1 MLRAI
6 RKHSKIITFIFAI
19 IIIAFIGQEISIYF
33 LRKEKDKDD
42 IGAVIIFDGS
52 EIKYYEYKN
61 RVNRL
66 EQAFREN
73 NLDTNGLLFL
83 TYKRGIIGDIII
95 GRGCERIARDMHF
108 MISKGEAFSL
118 YNDSQ
123 KDMFLSYQ
131 KRGKDIEELRE
142 RMDQQMNEILA
153 STVLSSYFTDSEQE
167 RNDYRNQEK
176 IKKLF
181 ESLSSYSEWQAEM
194 DFEDENSFIDIDY
207 FYVLQDKNDD
217 VVISDEEYQ
226 RYIDNVIFYKYKEIE
241 KYKFKYVKVNYPLS
255 ENDIAENKKKLEHIA
270 NDFSQLKSNDE
281 VFAQMRSDN
290 VSSKK
295 LLKNYVV
302 LGDGDLP
309 DVISSATKKEVGD
322 VFIKVAAD
330 SADYNAIYKLVKI
343 DEDEGIRKYHIAVIY
358 KLPVVSQQTKDNFF
372 TSFKGEVADIKTS
385 EQIEEFAKNK
395 KYTIEEKVF
404 LPETESIKDFEK
416 SREMIVEVNKK
427 CRNLF
432 GKNVFIIDARKQN
445 ANCIFGI
452 VSEHVNERMR
462 VTENE
467 KKKLEPELKRK
478 IRNKALFDM
487 MEEKKLLDSPF
498 EELDCKSKDKNFE
511 FLKKGSTRVKLSTC
525 DISGFGPVDFSAL
538 RLMKKGSQTGFFEAP
553 RGIIKVL
560 IKDRSYEKSDNASFD
575 KFYSGKKKKNYKMSS
590 LKKLLEKV
598 YNVKIVINELV

>member
-66 EQAFREN
+66 EQVFREN
-73 NLDTNGLLFL
+73 NLDTNGLFFL
-83 TYKRGIIGDIII
+83 TYKREIIGEMIIE
-95 GRGCERIARDMHF
+95 RGCKRIAKDMQF
-108 MISKGEAFSL
+108 VISKDEALSL

-123 KDMFLSYQ
+123 TDMFRSYQ
-131 KRGKDIEELRE
+131 KRGKDIEKLRE
-142 RMDQQMNEILA
+142 RIDQQMNEILD
-153 STVLSSYFTDSEQE
+153 SPVLSSYFIDSEQE

-176 IKKLF
+176 IKKLI
-181 ESLSSYSEWQAEM
+181 ESLSSYPKWKAETE
-194 DFEDENSFIDIDY
+194 FEDANSFIDIDY

-217 VVISDEEYQ
+217 VVISDEDYQ
-226 RYIDNVIFYKYKEIE
+226 RYIDNDAFYKYKEIE
-241 KYKFKYVKVNYPLS
+241 KYKVKYLKVNYPLS
-255 ENDIAENKKKLEHIA
+255 EKDIAENKTVLDSLA
-270 NDFSQLKSNDE
+270 NKFSQLKNNDE

-302 LGDGDLP
+302 LGEGDLP

-330 SADYNAIYKLVKI
+330 SADYNAIYKIVKI
-343 DEDEGIRKYHIAVIY
+343 DEDEGIRKYHLAVIY
-358 KLPVVSQQTKDNFF
+358 KLPVVSKQTKDDFF

-416 SREMIVEVNKK
+416 SREIIVEVNKR

-432 GKNVFIIDARKQN
+432 GKDVFIIEARKQN

-478 IRNKALFDM
+478 IRNKALLDM
-487 MEEKKLLDSPF
+487 MKEKNLLELSF
-498 EELDCKSKDKNFE
+498 EELDGKSKDKNFE
-511 FLKKGSTRVKLSTC
+511 FLKKGSARVKLSSC
-525 DISGFGPVDFSAL
+525 DIKDFGPVDFSAL
-538 RLMKKGSQTGFFEAP
+538 RLMSDGSQTGFFEAP

-560 IKDRSYEKSDNASFD
+560 IKSRSYEKSDNASFD
-575 KFYSGKKKKNYKMSS
+575 KFFSEKKKNHKMSS
-590 LKKLLEKV
+590 LKKLFEKV

>member
-83 TYKRGIIGDIII
+83 TYKREIIGEMIIE
-95 GRGCERIARDMHF
+95 RGCKRIAKDMQF
-108 MISKGEAFSL
+108 VISKDEALSL

-123 KDMFLSYQ
+123 KDMFRSSQ
-131 KRGKDIEELRE
+131 KRGEDIEKLRE
-142 RMDQQMNEILA
+142 RIDQQMNEILD
-153 STVLSSYFTDSEQE
+153 SPVLSSYFIDSEQE
-167 RNDYRNQEK
+167 RNDYRNQGK
-176 IKKLF
+176 IKKLI
-181 ESLSSYSEWQAEM
+181 ESLSSYPKWKAETE
-194 DFEDENSFIDIDY
+194 FEDANSFIDIDY

-217 VVISDEEYQ
+217 VVIPDEEYQ
-226 RYIDNVIFYKYKEIE
+226 RYIDNDIFYKYKEIE
-241 KYKFKYVKVNYPLS
+241 KYKVKYLKVNYPLS
-255 ENDIAENKKKLEHIA
+255 EKDIAENKKKLEHIA

-281 VFAQMRSDN
+281 FFAKMRSDKL
-290 VSSKK
+290 SSKK

-302 LGDGDLP
+302 LGEGDLP

-330 SADYNAIYKLVKI
+330 SADYNAIYKVVKI
-343 DEDEGIRKYHIAVIY
+343 EDDEGIKKYHLAVIY
-358 KLPVVSQQTKDNFF
+358 KLPVVSQQTKDDFF

-385 EQIEEFAKNK
+385 EQMEEFAKNK

-404 LPETESIKDFEK
+404 LPDTESIKDFEK
-416 SREMIVEVNKK
+416 AREMIVEVNKK

-432 GKNVFIIDARKQN
+432 GKDVFIIEARKQN

-478 IRNKALFDM
+478 IRNKALLDM
-487 MEEKKLLDSPF
+487 MKEKNLLDLSF
-498 EELDCKSKDKNFE
+498 EELDGKSKDKNFE
-511 FLKKGSTRVKLSTC
+511 FLKKGSARVKLSSC
-525 DISGFGPVDFSAL
+525 DIKDFGPVDFSAL
-538 RLMKKGSQTGFFEAP
+538 RLMRDWSQTGFFEAP

-560 IKDRSYEKSDNASFD
+560 IKGRSYEKADNASFD
-575 KFYSGKKKKNYKMSS
+575 KFFSEKKKNHKMSS
-590 LKKLLEKV
+590 LKKLFERV

>member
-66 EQAFREN
+66 EQIFREN
-73 NLDTNGLLFL
+73 NLDTNGLFFL
-83 TYKRGIIGDIII
+83 TYKREIIGEMIIE
-95 GRGCERIARDMHF
+95 RGCKRIAKDMQF
-108 MISKGEAFSL
+108 VISKDEALSL

-123 KDMFLSYQ
+123 TDMFRSYQ
-131 KRGKDIEELRE
+131 KRGKDIEKLRE
-142 RMDQQMNEILA
+142 RIDQQMNEILD
-153 STVLSSYFTDSEQE
+153 SPVLSSYFIDSEQE

-176 IKKLF
+176 IKKLI
-181 ESLSSYSEWQAEM
+181 ESLSSYPKWKAETE
-194 DFEDENSFIDIDY
+194 FEDANSFIDIDY

-226 RYIDNVIFYKYKEIE
+226 RYIDNDVFYKYKEIE
-241 KYKFKYVKVNYPLS
+241 KYKVKYLKVNYLLS
-255 ENDIAENKKKLEHIA
+255 EKDIAENKTVLDSLA
-270 NDFSQLKSNDE
+270 NKFSQLTSNDE

-290 VSSKK
+290 VPSKK

-302 LGDGDLP
+302 LGEADLP

-330 SADYNAIYKLVKI
+330 SADYNAIYKIVKI
-343 DEDEGIRKYHIAVIY
+343 DEDEGIRKYHLAVIY
-358 KLPVVSQQTKDNFF
+358 KLPVVSQRTKDDFF

-385 EQIEEFAKNK
+385 EQIEEFAKDK

-416 SREMIVEVNKK
+416 SREIIVEVNKK

-432 GKNVFIIDARKQN
+432 GKDVFIIDARKQN

-462 VTENE
+462 VTEKE

-478 IRNKALFDM
+478 IRNKALLDM
-487 MEEKKLLDSPF
+487 MKEKNLLDLSF
-498 EELDCKSKDKNFE
+498 EELDGKYKDKNFE
-511 FLKKGSTRVKLSTC
+511 FLKKGSARVKLSSC
-525 DISGFGPVDFSAL
+525 DIKDFGPVDFSAL
-538 RLMKKGSQTGFFEAP
+538 RLMREWSQTGFFEAP

-560 IKDRSYEKSDNASFD
+560 IKDRSYEKPDNASFD
-575 KFYSGKKKKNYKMSS
+575 KFFSEKKKNHKMSS
-590 LKKLLEKV
+590 LKKLFEKV

>member
-66 EQAFREN
+66 EQVFREN
-73 NLDTNGLLFL
+73 NLDTNGLFFL
-83 TYKRGIIGDIII
+83 TYKREIIGEMIIE
-95 GRGCERIARDMHF
+95 RGCKRIAKDMQF
-108 MISKGEAFSL
+108 VISKDEALSL

-123 KDMFLSYQ
+123 TDMFRSYQ
-131 KRGKDIEELRE
+131 KRGKDIEKLRE
-142 RMDQQMNEILA
+142 RIDQQMNEILV
-153 STVLSSYFTDSEQE
+153 SPVLSSYFIDSEQE

-176 IKKLF
+176 IKKLI
-181 ESLSSYSEWQAEM
+181 ESLSSYPKWKAETE
-194 DFEDENSFIDIDY
+194 FEDANSFIDIDY

-226 RYIDNVIFYKYKEIE
+226 RYIDNDVFYKYKEIE
-241 KYKFKYVKVNYPLS
+241 KYKVKYLKVNYPLS
-255 ENDIAENKKKLEHIA
+255 EKDIAENKTVLDSLA
-270 NDFSQLKSNDE
+270 NKFSQLTSNDE

-290 VSSKK
+290 VPSKK

-302 LGDGDLP
+302 LGEGDLP

-330 SADYNAIYKLVKI
+330 SADYNAIYKVLKI
-343 DEDEGIRKYHIAVIY
+343 DEDEGIRKYHLAVIY
-358 KLPVVSQQTKDNFF
+358 KLPVVSQRTKDDFF

-416 SREMIVEVNKK
+416 SREIIVEVNKK

-432 GKNVFIIDARKQN
+432 GMDVFIIDARKQN

-462 VTENE
+462 VTEKE

-478 IRNKALFDM
+478 IRNKALLDM
-487 MEEKKLLDSPF
+487 MKEKNLLDLSF
-498 EELDCKSKDKNFE
+498 EELDGKYKDKNFE
-511 FLKKGSTRVKLSTC
+511 FLKKGSARVKLSSC
-525 DISGFGPVDFSAL
+525 DIKDFGPVDFSAL
-538 RLMKKGSQTGFFEAP
+538 RLMREWSQTGFFEAP

-560 IKDRSYEKSDNASFD
+560 IKSRSYEKADNASFD
-575 KFYSGKKKKNYKMSS
+575 KFFSEKKKNHKMSS
-590 LKKLLEKV
+590 LKKLFEKV

>member
-19 IIIAFIGQEISIYF
+19 IIIAFIAQEISIYF

-66 EQAFREN
+66 EQVFREN
-73 NLDTNGLLFL
+73 KLDTNGLLFL
-83 TYKRGIIGDIII
+83 TYKREIIGEMIIE
-95 GRGCERIARDMHF
+95 RGCKRIANDMQF
-108 MISKGEAFSL
+108 VISKDEALSL

-123 KDMFLSYQ
+123 KDMFRSYQ
-131 KRGKDIEELRE
+131 KRGEDIEKLRE
-142 RMDQQMNEILA
+142 RIDQQMNEILD
-153 STVLSSYFTDSEQE
+153 SPVLSSYFIDSEQE
-167 RNDYRNQEK
+167 RNDYRNQGK
-176 IKKLF
+176 IKKLI
-181 ESLSSYSEWQAEM
+181 ESLSSYPKWKAETE
-194 DFEDENSFIDIDY
+194 FEDANSFIDIDY

-226 RYIDNVIFYKYKEIE
+226 RYIDNDIFYKYKEIE
-241 KYKFKYVKVNYPLS
+241 KYKVKYLKVNYQLS
-255 ENDIAENKKKLEHIA
+255 EKDIAENKKKLEHIA

-281 VFAQMRSDN
+281 FFAQMKSAKF
-290 VSSKK
+290 SSKK

-302 LGDGDLP
+302 LGEGDLP

-330 SADYNAIYKLVKI
+330 SADYNAIYKLLKI
-343 DEDEGIRKYHIAVIY
+343 EDDEGLKKYHLAVIY
-358 KLPVVSQQTKDNFF
+358 KLPVVSQQTKDDFF

-385 EQIEEFAKNK
+385 EQMEEFAKNK

-404 LPETESIKDFEK
+404 LPDTESIKDFEK
-416 SREMIVEVNKK
+416 AREMIVEVNKK

-432 GKNVFIIDARKQN
+432 GKDVFIIEARKQN

-478 IRNKALFDM
+478 IRNKALLDM
-487 MEEKKLLDSPF
+487 MKEKNLLDLSF
-498 EELDCKSKDKNFE
+498 EELDGKYKDKNFE
-511 FLKKGSTRVKLSTC
+511 FLKKGSARVKLSSC
-525 DISGFGPVDFSAL
+525 DIKDFGPVDFSAL
-538 RLMKKGSQTGFFEAP
+538 RLMRDWSQTGFFEAP

-560 IKDRSYEKSDNASFD
+560 IKGRSYEKADNASFD
-575 KFYSGKKKKNYKMSS
+575 KFFSEKKKNNKMSS
-590 LKKLLEKV
+590 LKKLFEKV

>member
-66 EQAFREN
+66 EQVFREN
-73 NLDTNGLLFL
+73 KLDTNGLLFL
-83 TYKRGIIGDIII
+83 TYKREIIGEMIIE
-95 GRGCERIARDMHF
+95 RGCKRIAKDMQF
-108 MISKGEAFSL
+108 VISKDEALSL

-123 KDMFLSYQ
+123 TDMFRSYQ
-131 KRGKDIEELRE
+131 KRGKDIEKLRE
-142 RMDQQMNEILA
+142 RIDQQMNEILV
-153 STVLSSYFTDSEQE
+153 SPVLSSYFIDSEQE

-176 IKKLF
+176 IKKLI
-181 ESLSSYSEWQAEM
+181 ESLSSYPKWKAETE
-194 DFEDENSFIDIDY
+194 FEDANSFIDIDY

-226 RYIDNVIFYKYKEIE
+226 RYIDNDVFYKYKEIE
-241 KYKFKYVKVNYPLS
+241 KYKVKYLKVNYPLS
-255 ENDIAENKKKLEHIA
+255 EKDIAENKTVLDSLA
-270 NDFSQLKSNDE
+270 NKFSQLTSNDE

-290 VSSKK
+290 VPSKK

-302 LGDGDLP
+302 LGEGDLP

-330 SADYNAIYKLVKI
+330 SADYNAIYKVLKI
-343 DEDEGIRKYHIAVIY
+343 DEDEGIRKYHLAVIY
-358 KLPVVSQQTKDNFF
+358 KLPVVSQRTKDDFF

-416 SREMIVEVNKK
+416 SREIIVEVNKK

-432 GKNVFIIDARKQN
+432 GMDVFIIDARKQN

-462 VTENE
+462 VTEKE

-478 IRNKALFDM
+478 IRNKALLDM
-487 MEEKKLLDSPF
+487 MKEKNLLDLSF
-498 EELDCKSKDKNFE
+498 EELDGKYKDKNFE
-511 FLKKGSTRVKLSTC
+511 FLKKGSARVKLSSC
-525 DISGFGPVDFSAL
+525 DIKDFGPVDFSAL
-538 RLMKKGSQTGFFEAP
+538 RLMREWSQTGFFEAP

-560 IKDRSYEKSDNASFD
+560 IKSRSYEKADNASFD
-575 KFYSGKKKKNYKMSS
+575 KFFSEKKKNHKMSS
-590 LKKLLEKV
+590 LKKLFEKV

>member
-66 EQAFREN
+66 EQVFREN
-73 NLDTNGLLFL
+73 KLDTNGLLFL
-83 TYKRGIIGDIII
+83 TYKREIIGEMIIE
-95 GRGCERIARDMHF
+95 RGCKRIANDMQF
-108 MISKGEAFSL
+108 VISKDEALSL

-123 KDMFLSYQ
+123 KDMFRSYQ
-131 KRGKDIEELRE
+131 KRGEDIEKLRE
-142 RMDQQMNEILA
+142 RIDQQMNEILD
-153 STVLSSYFTDSEQE
+153 SPVLSSYFIDSEQE
-167 RNDYRNQEK
+167 RNDYRNQGK
-176 IKKLF
+176 IKKLI
-181 ESLSSYSEWQAEM
+181 ESLSSYPKWKAETE
-194 DFEDENSFIDIDY
+194 FEDANSFIDIDY

-217 VVISDEEYQ
+217 VVIPDEEYQ
-226 RYIDNVIFYKYKEIE
+226 RYIDNDIFYKYKEIE
-241 KYKFKYVKVNYPLS
+241 KYKVKYLKVNYPLS
-255 ENDIAENKKKLEHIA
+255 EKDIDENKKKLEHIA
-270 NDFSQLKSNDE
+270 NNFSQLKSKDE
-281 VFAQMRSDN
+281 VFAQMRSDKL
-290 VSSKK
+290 SSKK

-302 LGDGDLP
+302 LGEGDLP
-309 DVISSATKKEVGD
+309 DVISSSTKKEVGD

-330 SADYNAIYKLVKI
+330 SADYNAIYKVVKI
-343 DEDEGIRKYHIAVIY
+343 EDDEGIKKYHLAVIY
-358 KLPVVSQQTKDNFF
+358 KLPVVSQRTKDDFF
-372 TSFKGEVADIKTS
+372 ASFKGEVADIKTS
-385 EQIEEFAKNK
+385 EQMEEFAKNK

-416 SREMIVEVNKK
+416 AREMIVEVNKK

-432 GKNVFIIDARKQN
+432 GKDVFIIEVRKQN

-478 IRNKALFDM
+478 IRNKALLEM
-487 MEEKKLLDSPF
+487 MKEKNLLDLSF
-498 EELDCKSKDKNFE
+498 EELDGKYKDKNFE
-511 FLKKGSTRVKLSTC
+511 FLKKGSARVKLSSC
-525 DISGFGPVDFSAL
+525 DIKDFGPVDFSAL
-538 RLMKKGSQTGFFEAP
+538 RLMRDWSQTGFFEAP

-560 IKDRSYEKSDNASFD
+560 IKGRSYEKADNTSFD
-575 KFYSGKKKKNYKMSS
+575 KFFSEKKKNNKMSS
-590 LKKLLEKV
+590 LKKLFEKV